1 VSRGGDVIIEFFGPP
16 GSGKTTLSLTLADRL
31 RAHGFPASLR
41 LSARPGEVAFTTEHR
56 DNEEPS
62 ASFTTAARRLIVP
75 AYELIARSG
84 GWSKASPDG
93 RVARMLSQALP
104 QGQIL
109 RSLRMRQYL
118 LRLSNVW
125 SQASSSPDIW
135 IFDQAYIQAIA
146 SIAMLQPS
154 MTDESIVALLQTAP
168 QADIVFHVEA
178 PINDLEIRLGRR
190 HRNIGGLG
198 RLSEETTVGLR
209 EHAALANRIEKLLR
223 QRDRQV
229 LALSSVEETFEENIG
244 IAERATL
251 SVFSG
256 HTRQIM

>member
-1 VSRGGDVIIEFFGPP
+1 
-16 GSGKTTLSLTLADRL
+16 
-31 RAHGFPASLR
+31 
-41 LSARPGEVAFTTEHR
+41 
-56 DNEEPS
+56 
-62 ASFTTAARRLIVP
+62 
-75 AYELIARSG
+75 
-84 GWSKASPDG
+84 
-93 RVARMLSQALP
+93 M
-104 QGQIL
+104 

-125 SQASSSPDIW
+125 SQASRSPDIW
-135 IFDQAYIQAIA
+135 IFDQAYIQAVS
-146 SIAMLQPS
+146 SISLVQPS

-198 RLSEETTVGLR
+198 RLSEETNVGLR
-209 EHAALANRIEKLLR
+209 EHAALANRIEKLL
-223 QRDRQV
+223 QRLDRQV
-229 LALSSVEETFEENIG
+229 VALSSVDETFEENIG

-251 SVFSG
+251 NAFTG